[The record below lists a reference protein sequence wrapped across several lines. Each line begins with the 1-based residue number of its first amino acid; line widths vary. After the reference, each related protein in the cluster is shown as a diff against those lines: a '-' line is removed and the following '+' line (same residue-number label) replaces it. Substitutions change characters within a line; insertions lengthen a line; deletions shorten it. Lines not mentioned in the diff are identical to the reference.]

1 MQNCA
6 IAFQLAR
13 LHFPSK
19 CFFLS
24 LFIFS
29 GDGQVFKISSYTIE
43 QERHV
48 NRVMLEDP
56 HDTKF
61 LSVDSDLHSLEFSVS
76 VWTRK
81 KGMKP
86 ALVLFL
92 R

>member
-1 MQNCA
+1 MP
-6 IAFQLAR
+6 
-13 LHFPSK
+13 LHFNLLDFIFPSK

-48 NRVMLEDP
+48 NRVMPEDP
-56 HDTKF
+56 DDTKF
-61 LSVDSDLHSLEFSVS
+61 LGVDSDLHSLEFSVS
-76 VWTRK
+76 VWTKK

-86 ALVLFL
+86 ALVLSL